1 MNKKNLWTGYTD
13 KEKKEI
19 EQLGSEYKKF
29 LNSGHTERE
38 VVEITMEILE
48 KNGFKNIEKINV
60 NILKAQDI
68 VNELNITLNMD
79 YEVSENLRQ
88 LYSFVNE
95 RLIEANL
102 RKDKKPLLEAKEI
115 VTELRD
121 TWKEAMALSRKGK

>member
-1 MNKKNLWTGYTD
+1 MTGNNAYAKYKEQSVNTATPEELTLMLYNGSLKFINLA
-13 KEKKEI
+13 
-19 EQLGSEYKKF
+19 
-29 LNSGHTERE
+29 E
-38 VVEITMEILE
+38 VFIDD
-48 KNGFKNIEKINV
+48 KNIEKINV

>member
-1 MNKKNLWTGYTD
+1 MATGKILTANNAYAKYKEQSVNTATPEELTLMLYNGCIKFINLA
-13 KEKKEI
+13 
-19 EQLGSEYKKF
+19 
-29 LNSGHTERE
+29 E
-38 VVEITMEILE
+38 VFIDD
-48 KNGFKNIEKINV
+48 KNIEKINV

>member
-1 MNKKNLWTGYTD
+1 MTANNAYAKYKEQSVTTATPEELTLMLYNGCIKFINLA
-13 KEKKEI
+13 
-19 EQLGSEYKKF
+19 
-29 LNSGHTERE
+29 E
-38 VVEITMEILE
+38 VFIDD
-48 KNGFKNIEKINV
+48 KNIKKINV

>member
-1 MNKKNLWTGYTD
+1 MTANNAYAKYKEQSVTTATPEELTLMLYNGCIKFINLA
-13 KEKKEI
+13 
-19 EQLGSEYKKF
+19 
-29 LNSGHTERE
+29 E
-38 VVEITMEILE
+38 VFIDD
-48 KNGFKNIEKINV
+48 KNIEKINV

>member
-1 MNKKNLWTGYTD
+1 MTANNAYAKYKEQSVNTATPEELTLMLYNGCIKFINLA
-13 KEKKEI
+13 
-19 EQLGSEYKKF
+19 
-29 LNSGHTERE
+29 E
-38 VVEITMEILE
+38 VFIDE
-48 KNGFKNIEKINV
+48 KNIEKTNL
-60 NILKAQDI
+60 NIQKAQAI
-68 VNELNITLNMD
+68 IGELNLTLNMD

>member
-1 MNKKNLWTGYTD
+1 MSGNNAYAKYKEQSVNTATPEELTLMLYNGCIKFINLA
-13 KEKKEI
+13 
-19 EQLGSEYKKF
+19 
-29 LNSGHTERE
+29 E
-38 VVEITMEILE
+38 VFIDD
-48 KNGFKNIEKINV
+48 KNIEKINV

>member
-1 MNKKNLWTGYTD
+1 MTANNAYAKYKEQSVTTATPEELTLMLYNGCIKFINLA
-13 KEKKEI
+13 
-19 EQLGSEYKKF
+19 
-29 LNSGHTERE
+29 E
-38 VVEITMEILE
+38 VFIDD
-48 KNGFKNIEKINV
+48 KNIEKINV

-68 VNELNITLNMD
+68 VNELNLTLNMD

>member
-1 MNKKNLWTGYTD
+1 MTANNAYAKYKEQSVTTATPEELTLMLYNGCLKFINLA
-13 KEKKEI
+13 
-19 EQLGSEYKKF
+19 
-29 LNSGHTERE
+29 E
-38 VVEITMEILE
+38 VFIDD
-48 KNGFKNIEKINV
+48 KNIEKINV

>member
-1 MNKKNLWTGYTD
+1 MLYNGCIKFINLA
-13 KEKKEI
+13 
-19 EQLGSEYKKF
+19 
-29 LNSGHTERE
+29 E
-38 VVEITMEILE
+38 VFIDD
-48 KNGFKNIEKINV
+48 KNIEKINV

-115 VTELRD
+115 VTGLRD